1 VDEAAPT
8 LWDLEA
14 IVLVPGTRI
23 IMRPNTPHSVLTILH
38 ALCHGGHFYVM
49 SCMRDTLV
57 GMTHAFMANSYITN
71 THHTKSRLL
80 LRRMVIFAYMGL
92 VDQALED
99 DDPDLEH
106 LPDPG
111 DMNSLMDLILLCI
124 IGVTINLLDFRTYTH
139 RAAKEEMTEWEK
151 EQLAKFD
158 CNGLSSSERQACQY
172 VRGLGLFMLHWI
184 DDHYSVKDAD
194 CRIVDGFAFHC
205 LFAFIDGIKCYM
217 ELAEA
222 QKDISSAPNC
232 TLESLED
239 QIKSL
244 FPPDSL
250 HAKLRGQA
258 SDSAATVAHLL
269 PQTTGYTVSEIK
281 KPEKPA
287 SRISLEKAMLLGETM
302 TDRRFR
308 DGLEINFSMEAPDSL
323 DEKPSKKRKR

>member
-1 VDEAAPT
+1 
-8 LWDLEA
+8 
-14 IVLVPGTRI
+14 
-23 IMRPNTPHSVLTILH
+23 MLTILH
-38 ALCHGGHFYVM
+38 ALCYGGHFYVM
-49 SCMRDTLV
+49 SCMCDTLL

-99 DDPDLEH
+99 DGMLFDKNPLPMLSAFCLDPDLEH

-111 DMNSLMDLILLCI
+111 DMNSLMDLISLCI

-139 RAAKEEMTEWEK
+139 RAAREEMTDWEK

-158 CNGLSSSERQACQY
+158 CNGLSSSERRACQY
-172 VRGLGLFMLHWI
+172 VRGLALLMLHWI

-194 CRIVDGFAFHC
+194 RRTVDGFAFHC
-205 LFAFIDGIKCYM
+205 LFAFIDGLKCYM
-217 ELAEA
+217 ELADARE
-222 QKDISSAPNC
+222 DISGAPNC
-232 TLESLED
+232 TPESLED
-239 QIKSL
+239 QIESL

-250 HAKLRGQA
+250 HGKLRGQA

-269 PQTTGYTVSEIK
+269 PQTANYTVSEIK
-281 KPEKPA
+281 KPKKPA

-308 DGLEINFSMEAPDSL
+308 DGLEINFSMEGNIFVV
-323 DEKPSKKRKR
+323 KI

>member
-1 VDEAAPT
+1 
-8 LWDLEA
+8 
-14 IVLVPGTRI
+14 
-23 IMRPNTPHSVLTILH
+23 MRPNTPHSVLTIHH

-71 THHTKSRLL
+71 TYHTKTRLL

-99 DDPDLEH
+99 DGMLFDKNPLPMLSAFYLDPDLEH

-111 DMNSLMDLILLCI
+111 DMISLMDLISLCI

-139 RAAKEEMTEWEK
+139 RAAREEMTEWEK
-151 EQLAKFD
+151 EQLTKFD

-172 VRGLGLFMLHWI
+172 VRGLSLSMLHWI

-194 CRIVDGFAFHC
+194 RRIVDGFAFHC
-205 LFAFIDGIKCYM
+205 LFAFLDGLKYYM

-222 QKDISSAPNC
+222 RTDISSAPNC

-239 QIKSL
+239 QIESL

-250 HAKLRGQA
+250 YAKLRGQA

-269 PQTTGYTVSEIK
+269 PQTTGYMVSEIK
-281 KPEKPA
+281 KPKKPA
-287 SRISLEKAMLLGETM
+287 SRISLEKGMLLGETM

-308 DGLEINFSMEAPDSL
+308 DGLEINFSMEGNIFVV
-323 DEKPSKKRKR
+323 KI